1 MSLRSFLRSVRTL
14 GKGVAVGI
22 PDPGDHADPVRL
34 FQAWLKAAEESGLL
48 EPTAMT
54 LATSDATG
62 RPSARTVLLKSVD
75 DRGFVFYTNY
85 GSRKAA
91 DLDQNP
97 RAALVFHWKSLLRQ
111 VIVEGSVERATRTE
125 SEGYF
130 ASRPRGSR
138 LAAWAS
144 RQSERVQSR
153 EELVQRFEQLKE
165 EYADRDVG
173 LPPFWGGYR
182 LVPGRIEFW
191 QGRPN
196 RLHDR
201 ILFERTDG
209 AWKASRLYP

>member
-1 MSLRSFLRSVRTL
+1 MSLRSLLRSVRTL
-14 GKGVAVGI
+14 GRGVAVGI
-22 PDPGDHADPVRL
+22 PDPSEHSNPVDL
-34 FQAWLKAAEESGLL
+34 FRVWLEAAEESGIL

-111 VIVEGSVERATRTE
+111 VIVEGYVDRATRTE
-125 SEGYF
+125 SEEYF
-130 ASRPRGSR
+130 ATRPRGSR

-144 RQSERVQSR
+144 RQSEKVESR
-153 EELVQRFEQLKE
+153 ESLVERFEQAKDE
-165 EYADRDVG
+165 HAGRDVD

-182 LVPGRIEFW
+182 VVPNRIEFW

-201 ILFERTDG
+201 ILFERTDNG
-209 AWKASRLYP
+209 WKTSRLYP